1 MLTDLIS
8 YDLKVAAL
16 LAVFYLFYR
25 LLLAR
30 ETTHLL
36 NRVVLLASLA
46 LSLVLPLCV
55 ITFHRTEVIA
65 SSMQPMTAAPADGHA
80 MAQPML
86 ETLTQE
92 FDWSVPLAVILA
104 AGAVVRLLFLLQS
117 YRKLNMT
124 IRGGEKHTLPSGI
137 RVCVVDMEVVPFTWM
152 KTVVLSRADWQSQPA
167 AILAHEEAH
176 VRHRHSYDVV
186 VVEVLTALQWF
197 NPVVWFMRQELRTL
211 HEYEA
216 DASVLSRG
224 FDESQYIHLLMQK
237 ATGIQACALAC
248 GIHSP
253 KTKKRIFMM
262 LKTKSKQSA
271 WLKALYILPVALV
284 SLAMSAETVTEYEI
298 VATNDNPAVRLY
310 NERTN
315 GRGDSYQI
323 RHQPGVKFFRNGLE
337 EQIPDGRSIAL
348 EVSKTTMQVNGKPVD
363 QLTLLDLPLGALKE
377 VRLTEKGSDRYVCNL
392 LTDNV
397 MTYSAKMS
405 DTEFVVYVKQ
415 QIAAGMKQGDVTQG
429 MLNEAGSISR
439 ARILHMNSAY
449 GSKKSYLFVVDGK
462 EVTDEAFRQ
471 LPPSAIASAEVMDV
485 GPAQKAFGEKGRRGA
500 TVVTTTDP
508 VYDTCDQKPQF
519 PGGETALMQF
529 IARNVKYP
537 QVALDKNVQGRV
549 YVQFIV
555 EKDGTLSNI
564 TILENPPSS
573 GASMVVVTA
582 TMTEKERQDAE
593 AHNAGVQALRDEA
606 IRVVKAMPK
615 WTPGKQG
622 AKVVRCKM
630 SFPVAYRL
638 N

>member
-1 MLTDLIS
+1 MLTDLLC

-65 SSMQPMTAAPADGHA
+65 TSMQPVTAAPADGHA

-104 AGAVVRLLFLLQS
+104 AGAVVRLLFLLQG

-137 RVCVVDMEVVPFTWM
+137 RVCVVDKEVVPFTWM

-237 ATGIQACALAC
+237 AMGIQACALAC

-298 VATNDNPAVRLY
+298 VATNDNPAVRLF

-315 GRGDSYQI
+315 GRGESYQI
-323 RHQPGVKFFRNGLE
+323 RHQPGVKFFRNGVE
-337 EQIPDGRSIAL
+337 EQISDGRSIAL

-377 VRLTEKGSDRYVCNL
+377 VHLTEKGSDRYVCNL
-392 LTDNV
+392 LTESPSRK
-397 MTYSAKMS
+397 T
-405 DTEFVVYVKQ
+405 VYIVNGEQ
-415 QIAAGMKQGDVTQG
+415 VSEDAAGKIRQEDVVSLTT
-429 MLNEAGSISR
+429 
-439 ARILHMNSAY
+439 
-449 GSKKSYLFVVDGK
+449 VVGK
-462 EVTDEAFRQ
+462 ENVKNTIHVADDEAVIVETDTIFSICEQ
-471 LPPSAIASAEVMDV
+471 LP
-485 GPAQKAFGEKGRRGA
+485 R
-500 TVVTTTDP
+500 
-508 VYDTCDQKPQF
+508 Y

-529 IARNVKYP
+529 LARNTKYP
-537 QVALDKNVQGRV
+537 EVATNYGVQGRV
-549 YVQFIV
+549 QVKFVV
-555 EKDGTLSNI
+555 EKDGRLTNVE
-564 TILENPPSS
+564 TVETK
-573 GASMVVVTA
+573 GTATMVAVTA
-582 TMTEKERQDAE
+582 TMTDKERQDAE
-593 AHNAGVQALRDEA
+593 AHNAGVKALRDEA
-606 IRVVKAMPK
+606 IRVVSAMPR
-615 WTPGKQG
+615 WTPGRQRGKP
-622 AKVVRCKM
+622 VRC
-630 SFPVAYRL
+630 FFTLPVTYRL

>member
-1 MLTDLIS
+1 MLTKLIS

-137 RVCVVDMEVVPFTWM
+137 HVCVVDMEVVPFTWM

-237 ATGIQACALAC
+237 ATGIQACALAN
-248 GIHSP
+248 GINTSNL
-253 KTKKRIFMM
+253 KKRIDMM
-262 LKTKSKQSA
+262 IKRKSPRLA
-271 WLKALYILPVALV
+271 WLRALYVAPVVAL
-284 SLAMSAETVTEYEI
+284 SLVATAETVTEYKTKEPQKKVVVKKGRKNSQVKMSSKAI
-298 VATNDNPAVRLY
+298 EVKEAEAGQTAEKPFVLHVIRDEYNRVIGMTTADKPEAPYHFDPIAYPLGYIFVNGHEAT
-310 NERTN
+310 
-315 GRGDSYQI
+315 
-323 RHQPGVKFFRNGLE
+323 LE
-337 EQIPDGRSIAL
+337 EAL
-348 EVSKTTMQVNGKPVD
+348 NYSKFDKYS
-363 QLTLLDLPLGALKE
+363 LLRNP
-377 VRLTEKGSDRYVCNL
+377 
-392 LTDNV
+392 
-397 MTYSAKMS
+397 
-405 DTEFVVYVKQ
+405 
-415 QIAAGMKQGDVTQG
+415 
-429 MLNEAGSISR
+429 
-439 ARILHMNSAY
+439 Y
-449 GSKKSYLFVVDGK
+449 GSKDSKWNGK
-462 EVTDEAFRQ
+462 EKHGIVNFYNDDD
-471 LPPSAIASAEVMDV
+471 LASQQNDA
-485 GPAQKAFGEKGRRGA
+485 PA
-500 TVVTTTDP
+500 DD
-508 VYDTCDQKPQF
+508 DTPLVFDICEQMPRF
-519 PGGETALMQF
+519 PGGDVELMKF
-529 IARNVKYP
+529 IAKNIKYP
-537 QVALDKNVQGRV
+537 VAATKWGVQGRV
-549 YVQFIV
+549 FVRFIV
-555 EKDGTLSNI
+555 EKDGSVTSPEVVK
-564 TILENPPSS
+564 TTGFE
-573 GASMVVVTA
+573 GAQDIAVVSIANEDMTA
-582 TMTEKERQDAE
+582 DERKEAEAQDAGLKAGKE
-593 AHNAGVQALRDEA
+593 ALEQEA
-606 IRVVKAMPK
+606 IRVIKLMPK
-615 WTPGKQG
+615 WEPGRQNG
-622 AKVVRCKM
+622 KVVRCHF
-630 SFPVAYRL
+630 SIPVSYRL
-638 N
+638 S